1 MKTVSTGAG
10 TASRAVLSRYSHVR
24 VEATWQGLDEIGAR
38 QRAAD
43 ETRKVD
49 VERQAQSFGGLF
61 LSPVVQ

>member
-10 TASRAVLSRYSHVR
+10 TASRAVLSRYSHVL

-43 ETRKVD
+43 EKRKTD
-49 VERQAQSFGGLF
+49 AELPAPSSL
-61 LSPVVQ
+61 